1 MTKGDELA
9 DAFEAANQ
17 RLIERVQ
24 ALTDEQ
30 WARTVEET
38 GWSVGVTAHHL
49 AESHAGL
56 SRMVATIASGED
68 FPPVTPDALNRGN
81 AEHARRAAHA
91 TREETV
97 ALARENGA
105 EAAAML
111 RSLSD
116 AGLQNTFSFP
126 AGGETRTLTAE
137 EVARNILIGHMGMHL
152 AMIEKAIS

>member
-9 DAFEAANQ
+9 EAFESANQ

-24 ALTDEQ
+24 TLTDDQ
-30 WARTVEET
+30 WAKTVEET

-56 SRMVATIASGED
+56 SGMVGAIARGERV
-68 FPPVTPDALNRGN
+68 PPVSPDALNRGN
-81 AEHARRAAHA
+81 AEHAQRAARV

-116 AGLQNTFSFP
+116 GGLQNTFSFP
-126 AGGETRTLTAE
+126 ARGETRTMTAE
-137 EVARNILIGHMGMHL
+137 DVARNVLIGHMGMHL